1 MNQMLWDVAQRG
13 TGLLTNLLRHC
24 TPKNETTHEK
34 QHLGD
39 SFRFFKTRKSFPLLI
54 HLWNRSDKKIANL
67 WSLWTLVSRWQAIPF
82 RLVWMRVQIKL
93 WCNCK
98 TSTIGPSD
106 IEYAPLVMA
115 RKHSVL
121 CELHRLNQ
129 DFVHSIPY
137 SFCAG
142 TKTG

>member
-24 TPKNETTHEK
+24 TPKKWNHSWKTTSW
-34 QHLGD
+34 G
-39 SFRFFKTRKSFPLLI
+39 FFPVFKTRKSFPHLI

-67 WSLWTLVSRWQAIPF
+67 WSPWTLVSRWQAIPF
-82 RLVWMRVQIKL
+82 RLVWMRVQIWL
-93 WCNCK
+93 WYNCK
-98 TSTIGPSD
+98 TSTIGPSV
-106 IEYAPLVMA
+106 IEYSPLVMA

-121 CELHRLNQ
+121 CELRRLNQ
-129 DFVHSIPY
+129 GFVHSFPY

-142 TKTG
+142 AKTG